1 MTERQHPADK
11 HEFICRELEAG
22 TRLDRYLAERIG
34 QTRSQIK
41 RLIDSGLIHV
51 NGSAV
56 KAGYSLKPFDRIEA
70 VIPEPEP
77 LELEPENLELQIV
90 YQDED
95 LAVINKPAGLVVHP
109 GAGNVRGTLVNALL
123 YHCPDLSGIGG
134 KLRPGIVHRLDK
146 GTSGLLVIAKNDHTH
161 RHLAA
166 QMKDRTVKRH
176 YLALVHGRLK
186 HRHGT

>member
-70 VIPEPEP
+70 VI
-77 LELEPENLELQIV
+77 LSRNLLSWNLKTWSCRLSIKMRIWQSSTSRRAWLSIQVRAMYGALSSMPFYITALICQESEASSAPGLFTVWIK
-90 YQDED
+90 
-95 LAVINKPAGLVVHP
+95 APAG
-109 GAGNVRGTLVNALL
+109 
-123 YHCPDLSGIGG
+123 CW
-134 KLRPGIVHRLDK
+134 
-146 GTSGLLVIAKNDHTH
+146 
-161 RHLAA
+161 
-166 QMKDRTVKRH
+166 
-176 YLALVHGRLK
+176 
-186 HRHGT
+186 